1 MVCGKIDDDGEE
13 NVEVVLEVCY
23 CKRSRT
29 CVATSLG
36 QVRLTDL
43 SLDR

>member
-1 MVCGKIDDDGEE
+1 MVCGKIDDNGEE
-13 NVEVVLEVCY
+13 NVEVVLY

-29 CVATSLG
+29 YVATSLG

-43 SLDR
+43 SP